1 MRITISSGRQEE
13 VRDLTRDE
21 EREVIDHIRRYGGR
35 SRSDLHGAIKGFSGF
50 AYSADKPFKME
61 EFHYG
66 FDEISNAAENRSVT
80 EATRAA
86 LAADYSVRTA
96 DGGRTA
102 MSTEVEMTEEHPQKK
117 GAGRKMKITIDP
129 SVSNGDSIPL
139 Q

>member
-1 MRITISSGRQEE
+1 
-13 VRDLTRDE
+13 
-21 EREVIDHIRRYGGR
+21 
-35 SRSDLHGAIKGFSGF
+35 
-50 AYSADKPFKME
+50 ME

-102 MSTEVEMTEEHPQKK
+102 MSTEVEMTEEHPRKK

-129 SVSNGDSIPL
+129 SISNGDSIPL